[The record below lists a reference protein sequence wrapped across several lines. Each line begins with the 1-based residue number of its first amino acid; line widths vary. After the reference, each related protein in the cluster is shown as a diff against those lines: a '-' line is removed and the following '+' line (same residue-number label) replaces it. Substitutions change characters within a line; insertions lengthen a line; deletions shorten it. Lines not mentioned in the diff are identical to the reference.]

1 MMSFTILYK
10 GKNRRF
16 VKRISARK
24 LLSLSVIASI
34 IFLISSRSTESVYEN
49 HVRVNVIK
57 TGLEQQANLVDQLKV
72 NTQQQVGGIVNQLA
86 ILQNRINQMELLTA
100 TMAENAGLNKEDFTL
115 SDEMQTLDATESSLT
130 NQINKM
136 SETLDFKIQQLT
148 ALESLMLGLNIERE
162 SELAGRPV
170 GKGWLSSYYGV
181 RKDPF
186 TGRPSMH
193 KGLDFA
199 GKEGEDVIATG
210 AGVVTW
216 SGDRYG
222 YGKLVEIDHGNG
234 LRTRY
239 GHNAQL
245 SVEVGDVVTKGQGIA
260 LVGNTGRSTGAHVHY
275 EVLKNGQ
282 QVDPLP
288 YIYR

>member
-1 MMSFTILYK
+1 MSFTILYK

-49 HVRVNVIK
+49 NVIK

-115 SDEMQTLDATESSLT
+115 SEEMQTLDATESSLT

-170 GKGWLSSYYGV
+170 GSGWLSSYYGV

-288 YIYR
+288 FIYR

>member
-1 MMSFTILYK
+1 MSFTILYK

-34 IFLISSRSTESVYEN
+34 VFLISSRSTESVYEN

-57 TGLEQQANLVDQLKV
+57 TGLEQQANLVEQLKV
-72 NTQQQVGGIVNQLA
+72 NTQEQVGGLVNQLA
-86 ILQNRINQMELLTA
+86 ILQNRINQMELLTT
-100 TMAENAGLNKEDFTL
+100 TMADNAGLNKEDFSL
-115 SDEMQTLDATESSLT
+115 NNEMQTLDATDSSLT

-170 GKGWLSSYYGV
+170 DTGWLSSYYGV

-199 GKEGEDVIATG
+199 GKEGGNVIATG

-245 SVEVGDVVTKGQGIA
+245 SVEAGDVVTKGQSIA

-288 YIYR
+288 FIYR

>member
-24 LLSLSVIASI
+24 LLSVTVIVSI
-34 IFLISSRSTESVYEN
+34 VFLISSRSTESVYEN

-57 TGLEQQANLVDQLKV
+57 TGLEQQAKLVDQLK
-72 NTQQQVGGIVNQLA
+72 TDTLEQVGSIVNQVA
-86 ILQNRINQMELLTA
+86 IMQNRINKMELLTA

-115 SDEMQTLDATESSLT
+115 SEEMQTFDASESSLT

-136 SETLDFKIQQLT
+136 AETLDFKIQQLT
-148 ALESLMLGLNIERE
+148 ALESLMMGLNIERQ

-186 TGRPSMH
+186 TGRPAMH
-193 KGLDFA
+193 KGIDFA

-216 SGDRYG
+216 SGSRYG
-222 YGKLVEIDHGNG
+222 YGNLVEIDHGNG

-239 GHNAQL
+239 GHNAKVT
-245 SVEVGDVVTKGQGIA
+245 VEVGDVVTKGQGIA

-288 YIYR
+288 FIYR

>member
-10 GKNRRF
+10 GKNHRF

-24 LLSLSVIASI
+24 LLSVSVIASI
-34 IFLISSRSTESVYEN
+34 VFLISSRSTESVYEN

-57 TGLEQQANLVDQLKV
+57 TGLEQQAKLVDQLK
-72 NTQQQVGGIVNQLA
+72 TDTLEQVGGIVNQVA
-86 ILQNRINQMELLTA
+86 IMQNRINKMELLTA

-115 SDEMQTLDATESSLT
+115 NEEMQTFDASESSLT

-136 SETLDFKIQQLT
+136 AETLDFKIQQLT
-148 ALESLMLGLNIERE
+148 ALESLMMGLNIERQ

-186 TGRPSMH
+186 TGRPAMH
-193 KGLDFA
+193 KGIDFA

-216 SGDRYG
+216 SGSRYG
-222 YGKLVEIDHGNG
+222 YGNLVEIDHGNG

-239 GHNAQL
+239 GHNAEL
-245 SVEVGDVVTKGQGIA
+245 TVEVGDVVTKGQGIA

-288 YIYR
+288 FIYR

>member
-10 GKNRRF
+10 GKNHRF

-24 LLSLSVIASI
+24 LLSVTVIASI
-34 IFLISSRSTESVYEN
+34 VFLISSRSTESVYEN

-57 TGLEQQANLVDQLKV
+57 TGLEQQAKLVDQLK
-72 NTQQQVGGIVNQLA
+72 TDTLEQVGGIVNQVA
-86 ILQNRINQMELLTA
+86 IMQNRINKMELLTA

-115 SDEMQTLDATESSLT
+115 NEEMQTFDASESSLT

-136 SETLDFKIQQLT
+136 AETLDFKIQQLT
-148 ALESLMLGLNIERE
+148 ALESLMMGLNIERQ

-186 TGRPSMH
+186 TGRPAMH
-193 KGLDFA
+193 KGIDFA

-216 SGDRYG
+216 SGSRYG
-222 YGKLVEIDHGNG
+222 YGNLVEIDHGNG

-239 GHNAQL
+239 GHNAEL
-245 SVEVGDVVTKGQGIA
+245 TVEVGDVVTKGQGIA

-288 YIYR
+288 FIYR

>member
-24 LLSLSVIASI
+24 LLSVSVIVSI
-34 IFLISSRSTESVYEN
+34 VFLISSRSTESVYEN

-57 TGLEQQANLVDQLKV
+57 TGLEQQAKLVNQLKT
-72 NTQQQVGGIVNQLA
+72 NTQEQLGGIVNQVA
-86 ILQNRINQMELLTA
+86 IMQNRINKMELLTA

-115 SDEMQTLDATESSLT
+115 SEEMQTFDASESSLI

-136 SETLDFKIQQLT
+136 TTTLDFKIQQLT
-148 ALESLMLGLNIERE
+148 ALESLMMGLNIEKQ

-186 TGRPSMH
+186 TDRPAMH
-193 KGLDFA
+193 KGVDFA
-199 GKEGEDVIATG
+199 GKVGEDVIATG

-216 SGDRYG
+216 SGSRYG
-222 YGKLVEIDHGNG
+222 YGNLVEIDHGNG

-239 GHNAQL
+239 GHNAEL
-245 SVEVGDVVTKGQGIA
+245 TVEVGDVVTRGQGIA

-288 YIYR
+288 FIYR

>member
-1 MMSFTILYK
+1 MSFTILYK

-24 LLSLSVIASI
+24 LLSVSVIASI
-34 IFLISSRSTESVYEN
+34 VFLISSRSTESVYEN
-49 HVRVNVIK
+49 HVRVNVVK
-57 TGLEQQANLVDQLKV
+57 TGLEQQAKLVDQLKT
-72 NTQQQVGGIVNQLA
+72 NTLEQVGGIVNQLA
-86 ILQNRINQMELLTA
+86 IMQNRINKMELLTA

-115 SDEMQTLDATESSLT
+115 SDEMQTLDVTDSSLT

-136 SETLDFKIQQLT
+136 AETLDFKIQQLT
-148 ALESLMLGLNIERE
+148 ALESLMMGLNIERQ

-193 KGLDFA
+193 KGIDFA

-216 SGDRYG
+216 SGSRYG
-222 YGKLVEIDHGNG
+222 YGNLVEIDHGNG

-239 GHNAQL
+239 GHNAEL
-245 SVEVGDVVTKGQGIA
+245 IVAVGDVVTKGQGIA

-282 QVDPLP
+282 QIDPLP
-288 YIYR
+288 FIYR

>member
-24 LLSLSVIASI
+24 LLSVSVIASI
-34 IFLISSRSTESVYEN
+34 VFLISSRSTESVYEN
-49 HVRVNVIK
+49 HVRVNVVK
-57 TGLEQQANLVDQLKV
+57 TGLEQQAKLVDQLKT
-72 NTQQQVGGIVNQLA
+72 NTQEQVGGIVNQLA
-86 ILQNRINQMELLTA
+86 IMQNRINKMELLTA
-100 TMAENAGLNKEDFTL
+100 IMAENAGLNKDDFTL
-115 SDEMQTLDATESSLT
+115 SDQMQTLDVTEPSLT

-136 SETLDFKIQQLT
+136 AETLDFKIQQLT
-148 ALESLMLGLNIERE
+148 ALESLLMGLNIERQ

-193 KGLDFA
+193 KGIDFA

-216 SGDRYG
+216 SGSRYG
-222 YGKLVEIDHGNG
+222 YGNLVEIDHGNG

-239 GHNAQL
+239 GHNAEL
-245 SVEVGDVVTKGQGIA
+245 IVAIGDVVTKGQNIA
-260 LVGNTGRSTGAHVHY
+260 FLGNTGRSTGAHVHY

-282 QVDPLP
+282 QIDPLP
-288 YIYR
+288 FIYR

>member
-10 GKNRRF
+10 GKNRRV

-34 IFLISSRSTESVYEN
+34 VFLISSRSTESVYEN
-49 HVRVNVIK
+49 HVRVNVVK
-57 TGLEQQANLVDQLKV
+57 TGLEQQAKLVDQLKT
-72 NTQQQVGGIVNQLA
+72 NTIEQVGGIVNQLA
-86 ILQNRINQMELLTA
+86 IMQNRINKMELLTA
-100 TMAENAGLNKEDFTL
+100 TMAENAGLNKDDFTL
-115 SDEMQTLDATESSLT
+115 SDEMQTLDVTESSLT

-136 SETLDFKIQQLT
+136 AETLDFKIQQLT
-148 ALESLMLGLNIERE
+148 ALESLMMGLNIERQ

-193 KGLDFA
+193 KGIDFA

-216 SGDRYG
+216 SGSRYG
-222 YGKLVEIDHGNG
+222 YGNLVEIDHGNG

-239 GHNAQL
+239 GHNAEL
-245 SVEVGDVVTKGQGIA
+245 IVAIGDVVTKGQGIA

-282 QVDPLP
+282 QIDPLP
-288 YIYR
+288 FIYR

>member
-1 MMSFTILYK
+1 MSFTILYK
-10 GKNRRF
+10 GSKRRF

-24 LLSLSVIASI
+24 LLSVSVIASI
-34 IFLISSRSTESVYEN
+34 VFLISSRSTESVYEN
-49 HVRVNVIK
+49 HVRVSVVK
-57 TGLEQQANLVDQLKV
+57 TGLEQQAKLVDQLKV
-72 NTQQQVGGIVNQLA
+72 NTEQQVGGIVNQLA
-86 ILQNRINQMELLTA
+86 ILQNRINKMELLTA
-100 TMAENAGLNKEDFTL
+100 TMAENAGLNKDDFTL
-115 SDEMQTLDATESSLT
+115 SEEMQTLDAKESSLT

-148 ALESLMLGLNIERE
+148 ALESLMMGLNIERE
-162 SELAGRPV
+162 SELAGRPIN
-170 GKGWLSSYYGV
+170 KGWLSSYYGV

-186 TGRPSMH
+186 TGRPAMH
-193 KGLDFA
+193 KGIDFA
-199 GKEGEDVIATG
+199 GKEGEDVVATG

-239 GHNAQL
+239 GHNAEL
-245 SVEVGDVVTKGQGIA
+245 TVEVGDVVTKGQSIA

-275 EVLKNGQ
+275 EVLKSGQ

-288 YIYR
+288 FIYR

>member
-24 LLSLSVIASI
+24 LLSVSVIASI
-34 IFLISSRSTESVYEN
+34 VFLISSRSTESVYEN
-49 HVRVNVIK
+49 HVRVNVVK
-57 TGLEQQANLVDQLKV
+57 TGLEQQAKLVDQLKT
-72 NTQQQVGGIVNQLA
+72 NTLEQVGGIVNQLA
-86 ILQNRINQMELLTA
+86 IMQNRINKMELLT
-100 TMAENAGLNKEDFTL
+100 TIMAESAGLNKEDFTL
-115 SDEMQTLDATESSLT
+115 SDQMQTLDLTESSLT

-136 SETLDFKIQQLT
+136 AETLDFKIQQLT
-148 ALESLMLGLNIERE
+148 ALESLMMGLNIERQ

-193 KGLDFA
+193 KGIDFA

-216 SGDRYG
+216 SGSRYG
-222 YGKLVEIDHGNG
+222 YGNLVEIDHGNG

-239 GHNAQL
+239 GHNAEL
-245 SVEVGDVVTKGQGIA
+245 IVAVGDVVTKGQDIA
-260 LVGNTGRSTGAHVHY
+260 FLGNTGRSTGAHVHY

-282 QVDPLP
+282 QIDPLP
-288 YIYR
+288 FIYR

>member
-1 MMSFTILYK
+1 MSFTILYK
-10 GKNRRF
+10 GKKRRF

-24 LLSLSVIASI
+24 LLSFSVMASV

-49 HVRVNVIK
+49 HVRVNVVK
-57 TGLEQQANLVDQLKV
+57 TGLEQQVKLVDQLKLD
-72 NTQQQVGGIVNQLA
+72 TQQQVGGIVKQLA
-86 ILQNRINQMELLTA
+86 VMQNRINKMELLTT
-100 TMAENAGLNKEDFTL
+100 TMAENAGLNKDDFTL
-115 SDEMQTLDATESSLT
+115 SAEMQAFELTESSLT
-130 NQINKM
+130 GQIDKM

-148 ALESLMLGLNIERE
+148 ALESLMRGLNIEQE

-186 TGRPSMH
+186 TGRPAMH
-193 KGLDFA
+193 KGIDFA
-199 GKEGEDVIATG
+199 AKAGEAVVATG

-216 SGDRYG
+216 SGKRYG
-222 YGKLVEIDHGNG
+222 YGELVEIDHGNG
-234 LRTRY
+234 FRTRY
-239 GHNAQL
+239 GHNAEL
-245 SVEVGDVVTKGQGIA
+245 TVSVGDVVTKGQGIA

-282 QVDPLP
+282 QIDPLP
-288 YIYR
+288 HVYR

>member
-1 MMSFTILYK
+1 MSFTILYK

-34 IFLISSRSTESVYEN
+34 VFLISSRSTESVYEN

-57 TGLEQQANLVDQLKV
+57 TGLEQQADLVDKLKV

-115 SDEMQTLDATESSLT
+115 SEDMQTLDATESSLT

-288 YIYR
+288 FIYR

>member
-1 MMSFTILYK
+1 MSFTILYK

-24 LLSLSVIASI
+24 LLSVSVIASI
-34 IFLISSRSTESVYEN
+34 VFLISSRSTESVYEN
-49 HVRVNVIK
+49 HVRVNVVK
-57 TGLEQQANLVDQLKV
+57 TGLEQQAKLVDQLKT
-72 NTQQQVGGIVNQLA
+72 NTLEQVGGIVNQVA
-86 ILQNRINQMELLTA
+86 IMQNRINKMELLTA

-115 SDEMQTLDATESSLT
+115 SEEMQTLDASESSLT

-136 SETLDFKIQQLT
+136 AETLDFKIQQLT
-148 ALESLMLGLNIERE
+148 ALESLMMGLNIERE
-162 SELAGRPV
+162 SELAGRPL

-186 TGRPSMH
+186 TGRPAMH
-193 KGLDFA
+193 KGIDFA

-216 SGDRYG
+216 SGSRYG
-222 YGKLVEIDHGNG
+222 YGNLVEIDHGNG

-239 GHNAQL
+239 GHNAKL
-245 SVEVGDVVTKGQGIA
+245 TVVVGDVVTKGQGIA

-288 YIYR
+288 FIYR

>member
-1 MMSFTILYK
+1 M
-10 GKNRRF
+10 
-16 VKRISARK
+16 
-24 LLSLSVIASI
+24 SVIASI
-34 IFLISSRSTESVYEN
+34 VFLISSRSTESVYEN

-57 TGLEQQANLVDQLKV
+57 TGLEQQAKLVDQLK
-72 NTQQQVGGIVNQLA
+72 TDTLEQVGGIVNQVA
-86 ILQNRINQMELLTA
+86 IMQNRINKMELLTA

-115 SDEMQTLDATESSLT
+115 SEEMQTFDASESSLT

-136 SETLDFKIQQLT
+136 AETLDFKIQQLT
-148 ALESLMLGLNIERE
+148 ALESLMMGLNIERQ

-186 TGRPSMH
+186 TGRPAMH
-193 KGLDFA
+193 KGIDFA

-216 SGDRYG
+216 SGSRYG
-222 YGKLVEIDHGNG
+222 YGNLVEIDHGNG

-239 GHNAQL
+239 GHNAEL
-245 SVEVGDVVTKGQGIA
+245 TVEVGDVVTQGQGIA

-288 YIYR
+288 FIYR

>member
-1 MMSFTILYK
+1 MSFTILYK

-72 NTQQQVGGIVNQLA
+72 NTQQKVGGIVNQLA

-115 SDEMQTLDATESSLT
+115 SDEMQALDATESSLT

-170 GKGWLSSYYGV
+170 DTGWLSSYYGV

-199 GKEGEDVIATG
+199 GKEGGDVIATG

-288 YIYR
+288 FIYR

>member
-1 MMSFTILYK
+1 MMSFTILYR
-10 GKNRRF
+10 GKKHRF

-34 IFLISSRSTESVYEN
+34 VFLISSRSTESVYEN
-49 HVRVNVIK
+49 HVRVSVVK
-57 TGLEQQANLVDQLKV
+57 TGLEEQAKLVSQLKT
-72 NTQQQVGGIVNQLA
+72 NTEQQVGGLATQLA
-86 ILQNRINQMELLTA
+86 VLQNRINQMELLTA

-115 SDEMQTLDATESSLT
+115 SEEMQTLGSKEFSLS

-148 ALESLMLGLNIERE
+148 ALESLMLGLNIEKE
-162 SELAGRPV
+162 SELAGRPI

-193 KGLDFA
+193 KGIDFA
-199 GKEGEDVIATG
+199 GKEGESVIATG

-239 GHNAQL
+239 SHNAEL
-245 SVEVGDVVTKGQGIA
+245 TVSVGDVVTKGQNIA

-282 QVDPLP
+282 QIDPLP
-288 YIYR
+288 FVYR

>member
-24 LLSLSVIASI
+24 LLSVSVIVSI
-34 IFLISSRSTESVYEN
+34 VFLISSRSTESAYEN

-57 TGLEQQANLVDQLKV
+57 TGLEQQAKLVNQLKT
-72 NTQQQVGGIVNQLA
+72 NTQEQLGGIVNQVA
-86 ILQNRINQMELLTA
+86 IMQNRINKMELLTA

-115 SDEMQTLDATESSLT
+115 SEEMQTFDASESSLI

-136 SETLDFKIQQLT
+136 TTTLDFKIQQLT
-148 ALESLMLGLNIERE
+148 ALESLMMGLNIEKQ

-186 TGRPSMH
+186 TDRPAMH
-193 KGLDFA
+193 KGVDFA
-199 GKEGEDVIATG
+199 GKVGEDVIATG

-216 SGDRYG
+216 SGSRYG
-222 YGKLVEIDHGNG
+222 YGNLVEIDHGNG

-239 GHNAQL
+239 GHNAEL
-245 SVEVGDVVTKGQGIA
+245 TVEVGDVVTRGQGIA

-288 YIYR
+288 FIYR

>member
-1 MMSFTILYK
+1 MSFTILYK

-24 LLSLSVIASI
+24 LLSVTVIVSI
-34 IFLISSRSTESVYEN
+34 VFLISSRSTESVYEN

-57 TGLEQQANLVDQLKV
+57 TGLEQQAKLVDQLK
-72 NTQQQVGGIVNQLA
+72 TDTLEQVGSIVNQVA
-86 ILQNRINQMELLTA
+86 IMQNRINKMELLTA

-115 SDEMQTLDATESSLT
+115 SEEMQTFDASESSLT

-136 SETLDFKIQQLT
+136 AETLDFKIQQLT
-148 ALESLMLGLNIERE
+148 ALESLMMGLNIERQ

-186 TGRPSMH
+186 TGRPAMH
-193 KGLDFA
+193 KGIDFA

-216 SGDRYG
+216 SGSRYG
-222 YGKLVEIDHGNG
+222 YGNLVEIDHGNG

-239 GHNAQL
+239 GHNAKVT
-245 SVEVGDVVTKGQGIA
+245 VEVGDVVTKGQGIA

-288 YIYR
+288 FIYR

>member
-1 MMSFTILYK
+1 MSFTILYK

-57 TGLEQQANLVDQLKV
+57 TGLEQQALLVDQLKV
-72 NTQQQVGGIVNQLA
+72 DTQQQVGGIVNQLA
-86 ILQNRINQMELLTA
+86 VLQNRINQMELLTA

-115 SDEMQTLDATESSLT
+115 SEEMQTLDATESSLT

-170 GKGWLSSYYGV
+170 DTGWLSSYYGV

-288 YIYR
+288 FIYR

>member
-1 MMSFTILYK
+1 MTFTILYK
-10 GKNRRF
+10 GKKRRF

-24 LLSLSVIASI
+24 LLSFSVIASI
-34 IFLISSRSTESVYEN
+34 VFLISSRSTESVYEN
-49 HVRVNVIK
+49 HVRVSVVK
-57 TGLEQQANLVDQLKV
+57 TGLEQQAKLVEQLKT
-72 NTQQQVGGIVNQLA
+72 NTEQQVGGIVNQLA
-86 ILQNRINQMELLTA
+86 VLQNRINKMELLTA
-100 TMAENAGLNKEDFTL
+100 TMAEKAGLNKEDFTL
-115 SDEMQTLDATESSLT
+115 SEEMQTLYSDESSIT
-130 NQINKM
+130 NQIKKM

-170 GKGWLSSYYGV
+170 SKGWLSSYYGV

-193 KGLDFA
+193 KGIDFA

-239 GHNAQL
+239 GHNAEL
-245 SVEVGDVVTKGQGIA
+245 TVTVGDVVTKGQSIA

-275 EVLKNGQ
+275 EVLKSGQ

-288 YIYR
+288 FIYR

>member
-24 LLSLSVIASI
+24 LLSVSVMVSI
-34 IFLISSRSTESVYEN
+34 VFLISSRSTESVYEN

-57 TGLEQQANLVDQLKV
+57 TGLEQQAKLVDQLKT
-72 NTQQQVGGIVNQLA
+72 NTLEQVGGIVNQVA
-86 ILQNRINQMELLTA
+86 IMRNRINKMELLTA

-115 SDEMQTLDATESSLT
+115 SEEMQTFDASESSLT

-136 SETLDFKIQQLT
+136 AETLDFKIQQLT
-148 ALESLMLGLNIERE
+148 ALESLMMGLNIERQ

-186 TGRPSMH
+186 TGRPAMH
-193 KGLDFA
+193 KGIDFA

-216 SGDRYG
+216 SGSRYG
-222 YGKLVEIDHGNG
+222 YGNLVEIDHGNG

-239 GHNAQL
+239 GHNAEL
-245 SVEVGDVVTKGQGIA
+245 TVEVGDVVTRGQGIA

-288 YIYR
+288 FIYR

>member
-1 MMSFTILYK
+1 MSFTILYK
-10 GKNRRF
+10 GNKHRF

-34 IFLISSRSTESVYEN
+34 VFLISSRSTESVYEN
-49 HVRVNVIK
+49 HVRVNVVK
-57 TGLEQQANLVDQLKV
+57 TGLEQQAKLVDQLKT

-86 ILQNRINQMELLTA
+86 IMQNRINKMELLTA
-100 TMAENAGLNKEDFTL
+100 TMAENAGLNKDDFTL
-115 SDEMQTLDATESSLT
+115 SEEMQTLDVTEHSLT
-130 NQINKM
+130 NQIDKM
-136 SETLDFKIQQLT
+136 AETLDFKIQQLT
-148 ALESLMLGLNIERE
+148 ALESLMMGLNIERQ

-193 KGLDFA
+193 KGIDFA

-216 SGDRYG
+216 SGSRYG
-222 YGKLVEIDHGNG
+222 YGNLVEIDHGNG

-239 GHNAQL
+239 GHNAEL
-245 SVEVGDVVTKGQGIA
+245 TVAVGDVVTKGQGIA

-282 QVDPLP
+282 QIDPLP
-288 YIYR
+288 FIYR

>member
-1 MMSFTILYK
+1 MTFTILYK
-10 GKNRRF
+10 GNKRRF

-34 IFLISSRSTESVYEN
+34 VLLISSRSTESVYEN
-49 HVRVNVIK
+49 HVRVSVVK
-57 TGLEQQANLVDQLKV
+57 TGLEQQAKLVEQLKT
-72 NTQQQVGGIVNQLA
+72 NTEQQVGGIVTQLA
-86 ILQNRINQMELLTA
+86 VLQNRINKMELLTA
-100 TMAENAGLNKEDFTL
+100 TMAEKAGLNKEDFTL
-115 SDEMQTLDATESSLT
+115 SDEMQTLHSDESSIT
-130 NQINKM
+130 NQIKKM

-170 GKGWLSSYYGV
+170 TKGWLSSYYGV

-193 KGLDFA
+193 KGIDFA
-199 GKEGEDVIATG
+199 GKEGESVIATG

-239 GHNAQL
+239 GHNAEL
-245 SVEVGDVVTKGQGIA
+245 TVTVGDVVTKGQSIA

-275 EVLKNGQ
+275 EVLKSGQ

-288 YIYR
+288 FIYR

>member
-1 MMSFTILYK
+1 MSFTILYK

-57 TGLEQQANLVDQLKV
+57 TGLEQQALLVDQLKV
-72 NTQQQVGGIVNQLA
+72 DTQQQVGGIVNQLA
-86 ILQNRINQMELLTA
+86 VLQNRINQMELLTA
-100 TMAENAGLNKEDFTL
+100 TMAENAGLNREDFTL
-115 SDEMQTLDATESSLT
+115 SEEMQTLDATESSLT

-148 ALESLMLGLNIERE
+148 ALESLMLGLNIERQ

-170 GKGWLSSYYGV
+170 HTGWLSSYYGV

-282 QVDPLP
+282 QIDPLP
-288 YIYR
+288 FIYR

>member
-1 MMSFTILYK
+1 MSFTILYK
-10 GKNRRF
+10 GKKRRF

-24 LLSLSVIASI
+24 LLSFSVIASI
-34 IFLISSRSTESVYEN
+34 VFLISSRSTESVYEN
-49 HVRVNVIK
+49 HVRVNVVK
-57 TGLEQQANLVDQLKV
+57 TGLEEQAKLVDKLKI
-72 NTQQQVGGIVNQLA
+72 NTQQQVGGIANQLA
-86 ILQNRINQMELLTA
+86 VLQNRINKMELLTA
-100 TMAENAGLNKEDFTL
+100 TMADNAGLNKDDFTL
-115 SDEMQTLDATESSLT
+115 SPEMQTLDAHDPSLE

-162 SELAGRPV
+162 SELAGRPI

-193 KGLDFA
+193 KGIDFA
-199 GKEGEDVIATG
+199 GKEGEDVVATG

-239 GHNAQL
+239 GHNAEL
-245 SVEVGDVVTKGQGIA
+245 TVTVGDVVTKGQGIA

-288 YIYR
+288 FIYR

>member
-24 LLSLSVIASI
+24 LLSVSVIASI
-34 IFLISSRSTESVYEN
+34 VFLISSRSTESVYEN
-49 HVRVNVIK
+49 HVRVNVVK
-57 TGLEQQANLVDQLKV
+57 TGLEQQAKLVDQLKT
-72 NTQQQVGGIVNQLA
+72 NTLEQVGGIVNQLA
-86 ILQNRINQMELLTA
+86 IMQNRINKMELLTA

-115 SDEMQTLDATESSLT
+115 SDEMQTLDVTDSSLT

-136 SETLDFKIQQLT
+136 AETLDFKIQQLT
-148 ALESLMLGLNIERE
+148 ALESLMMGLNIERQ

-193 KGLDFA
+193 KGIDFA

-216 SGDRYG
+216 SGSRYG
-222 YGKLVEIDHGNG
+222 YGNLVEIDHGNG

-239 GHNAQL
+239 GHNAEL
-245 SVEVGDVVTKGQGIA
+245 IVAVGDVVTKGQGIA

-282 QVDPLP
+282 QIDPLP
-288 YIYR
+288 FIYR

>member
-10 GKNRRF
+10 GKNHRF

-24 LLSLSVIASI
+24 LLSVTVIASI
-34 IFLISSRSTESVYEN
+34 VFLISSRSTESVYEN

-57 TGLEQQANLVDQLKV
+57 TGLEQQAKLVDQLK
-72 NTQQQVGGIVNQLA
+72 TDTLEQVGGIVNQVA
-86 ILQNRINQMELLTA
+86 IMQNRINKMELLTA

-115 SDEMQTLDATESSLT
+115 SEEMQTFDASESSLT

-136 SETLDFKIQQLT
+136 AETLDFKIQQLT
-148 ALESLMLGLNIERE
+148 ALESLMMGLNIERQ

-186 TGRPSMH
+186 TGRPAMH
-193 KGLDFA
+193 KGIDFA

-216 SGDRYG
+216 SGSRYG
-222 YGKLVEIDHGNG
+222 YGNLVEIDHGNG

-239 GHNAQL
+239 GHNAEL
-245 SVEVGDVVTKGQGIA
+245 TVEVGDVVTKGQGIA

-288 YIYR
+288 FIYR

>member
-24 LLSLSVIASI
+24 LLSVSVMVSI
-34 IFLISSRSTESVYEN
+34 VFLISSRSTESVYEN

-57 TGLEQQANLVDQLKV
+57 TGLEQQAKLVDQLKT
-72 NTQQQVGGIVNQLA
+72 NTLEQVGGIVNQVA
-86 ILQNRINQMELLTA
+86 IMQNRINKMELLTA

-115 SDEMQTLDATESSLT
+115 SEEMQTFDDSESSLT

-136 SETLDFKIQQLT
+136 AETLDFKIQQLT
-148 ALESLMLGLNIERE
+148 ALESLMMGLNIERQ

-186 TGRPSMH
+186 TGRPAMH
-193 KGLDFA
+193 KGIDFA

-216 SGDRYG
+216 SGSRYG
-222 YGKLVEIDHGNG
+222 YGNLVEIDHGNG

-239 GHNAQL
+239 GHNAEL
-245 SVEVGDVVTKGQGIA
+245 TVEVGDVVTRGQGIA

-288 YIYR
+288 FIYR